1 MKKHLLFLTFLMI
14 SVFSFA
20 YNAKEKSEVTQI
32 TIPNSYIIYTTY
44 TINKADITLPLV
56 IQVPAPPTGTVI
68 GINGPVRP
76 NHTNWSISNGTLTLT
91 YTKEF
96 EIFDLRE
103 GGDFFIEV
111 PTSPMPSINPNQG
124 YVILLRVE

>member
-1 MKKHLLFLTFLMI
+1 MI

-56 IQVPAPPTGTVI
+56 IQVPAPPTETVI
-68 GINGPVRP
+68 GISGPVRP